1 MKTQITPF
9 GVRQSN
15 LKPDVIM
22 LATVIFLFFAV
33 SILSGKAQM
42 NELKE
47 NVQVWTV
54 PAEQKVRPKDKPETT
69 NIVWSAEKKQITVS
83 GAGNEHVPFQVVI
96 SAPVPEG
103 WRPKAPD
110 GFFITVSD
118 LTSFSGK
125 VIPQKQVSL
134 FLEHYIQIYAMSS
147 PVGATGYWPDA
158 LAPLKETFSMQ
169 AQYAVVG
176 NRPIWIDIAIPTG
189 TAAGKYNGKI
199 TVLKDGNPLETLA
212 IQLEVYSFSLPE
224 QTHLITYFNISKGEL
239 GRLYNKPVSNPEIE
253 QLSQSYFDLLFTHRL
268 ETWFNEPLVPEL
280 TLKGE
285 NVELKFND
293 QRYDYYMNKLKTKRV
308 ILESGPHELV
318 SQIKAEPFSPTFN
331 KIVKSYLTAVDSYF
345 RKNGWTDRLVFN
357 SPIDEPNTKKDYEE
371 TRQWAILVHEAA
383 PGVHFLSTE
392 SPVSDNPEWG
402 TFRGYVDNFCVHGN
416 SLNDPKVKQALLEEQ
431 AKGGEATWYISC
443 DQVYPQPN
451 YFIDAPAMDPVMV
464 PWITA
469 RYHMNGILYWA
480 ANFWN
485 QTPDPWLDP
494 VTYISGFDCSNGW
507 VLNGEGSLIYPGDHT
522 KTYTGQPNVIGP
534 VSSIRLELLRE
545 GIEDYEYLWMLKDLG
560 DKDFAEIMVSNMV
573 VDVSAFSRNVE
584 ELYLARQSM
593 ARRLEKL
600 TLK

>member
-1 MKTQITPF
+1 
-9 GVRQSN
+9 
-15 LKPDVIM
+15 
-22 LATVIFLFFAV
+22 
-33 SILSGKAQM
+33 
-42 NELKE
+42 
-47 NVQVWTV
+47 
-54 PAEQKVRPKDKPETT
+54 
-69 NIVWSAEKKQITVS
+69 
-83 GAGNEHVPFQVVI
+83 
-96 SAPVPEG
+96 
-103 WRPKAPD
+103 
-110 GFFITVSD
+110 
-118 LTSFSGK
+118 
-125 VIPQKQVSL
+125 
-134 FLEHYIQIYAMSS
+134 
-147 PVGATGYWPDA
+147 
-158 LAPLKETFSMQ
+158 
-169 AQYAVVG
+169 
-176 NRPIWIDIAIPTG
+176 
-189 TAAGKYNGKI
+189 
-199 TVLKDGNPLETLA
+199 
-212 IQLEVYSFSLPE
+212 
-224 QTHLITYFNISKGEL
+224 
-239 GRLYNKPVSNPEIE
+239 
-253 QLSQSYFDLLFTHRL
+253 
-268 ETWFNEPLVPEL
+268 
-280 TLKGE
+280 
-285 NVELKFND
+285 
-293 QRYDYYMNKLKTKRV
+293 MNKLKTKRV

-318 SQIKAEPFSPTFN
+318 SQIKTEPFSPTFN

-392 SPVSDNPEWG
+392 SPVSDNPDWG

-494 VTYISGFDCSNGW
+494 VTYISGFDCSGGW

-522 KTYTGQPNVIGP
+522 KTYTGQPDVIGP

-560 DKDFAEIMVSNMV
+560 DKDFAETMVSNMV